1 MAKKSAPRSTKKPQS
16 TKKQPDVAHP
26 GMMGDGTEEQ
36 NLDERGNPGARIKKD
51 EVDAAFGSKSLTSVN
66 RGVTLM
72 TDKSNFTPDEWK
84 LLLQSV
90 VAAGIAVTAAD
101 PSGLWGLLKESFAG
115 GTVLA
120 KAKMDPGT
128 NALIKAVVADFST
141 AEGSA
146 ARDGLKNTFKG
157 SKPAEIKDKCIEI
170 LRQTAAIVDV
180 KAPGDAAALKGW
192 LQQISQHVAEA
203 AKESGFLGIGGVPV
217 SDAEKATLTE
227 ISSAL
232 KSAA

>member
-1 MAKKSAPRSTKKPQS
+1 M
-16 TKKQPDVAHP
+16 
-26 GMMGDGTEEQ
+26 
-36 NLDERGNPGARIKKD
+36 
-51 EVDAAFGSKSLTSVN
+51 
-66 RGVTLM
+66 LM

-90 VAAGIAVTAAD
+90 MAAGIAVTAAE

-115 GTVLA
+115 GTAMA
-120 KAKMDPGT
+120 KAKTDPGT
-128 NALIKAVVADFST
+128 NALIKAVVGDFT
-141 AEGSA
+141 AAEGSA
-146 ARDGLKNTFKG
+146 ARDALKTTLKG

-170 LRQTAAIVDV
+170 LRQTAVTVDA
-180 KAPGDAAALKGW
+180 KAPGDAAAFKGW

-203 AKESGFLGIGGVPV
+203 AKEGGFLGIGGVAV

-232 KSAA
+232 KLAA